1 VIRLQPRFVQA
12 AGRGTIRLSATRA
25 GSPVGI
31 ERMKKIDANRF
42 VELVR
47 LSSLVDEQELEHALA
62 ECRSRY
68 AGMLPG
74 EPQRIADD
82 LVRQNML
89 TRWQADK
96 LLEGKHKGF
105 VLGKY
110 RLLDQLGKG
119 GMSSVYLAEHTMIG
133 KLRAIK
139 VLPRK
144 RVEDESYLKSFY
156 LEAKAAATLDHPN
169 IVRAYDVGNLGHT
182 HFLVMEYVKG
192 KDLQT
197 LVDERGAPKF
207 ETTAD
212 YIAQAATGLAHAHE
226 KGLIHRDIK
235 PANLLVDEQGVVKI
249 LDLGLAMFTLGE
261 GEAGETTHG
270 DKIVGTAD
278 YLAPEQSR
286 NSSKIDARADIYS
299 LGCTMYFLLTGHAT
313 FPSGSAVERIA
324 RHRSRM
330 PSDIEKSRPEC
341 PGELIGICY
350 KMIQKEPIYR
360 YQSAEQV
367 AEALRRWLSLR

>member
-1 VIRLQPRFVQA
+1 
-12 AGRGTIRLSATRA
+12 
-25 GSPVGI
+25 
-31 ERMKKIDANRF
+31 MKTIDANRF
-42 VELVR
+42 LKFVQ
-47 LSSLVDEQELEHALA
+47 LSSLVDDEQLERAL
-62 ECRSRY
+62 EVCRSRY

-74 EPQRIADD
+74 QPQVIADD
-82 LVRQNML
+82 LVRQKLL

-110 RLLDQLGKG
+110 KLLGQLGKG

-144 RVEDESYLKSFY
+144 RVEDDSYLKSFY
-156 LEAKAAATLDHPN
+156 IEAKAAAALDHPN
-169 IVRAYDVGNLGHT
+169 IVRAYDVGNVGLT

-192 KDLQT
+192 RDLQT
-197 LVDERGAPKF
+197 LVDESGAPKF

-249 LDLGLAMFTLGE
+249 LDLGLAMFTDASGE
-261 GEAGETTHG
+261 GGTTTHD

-324 RHRSRM
+324 RHRSKM
-330 PSDIEKSRPEC
+330 PSDIEKSRPDC

-350 KMIQKEPIYR
+350 KMIQKEPIFR
-360 YQSAEQV
+360 YHSAVQV